1 MASPSTN
8 IKITATDKTQR
19 AFNSVNNNVAKMSKG
34 VGALKTA
41 FGALAGAMA
50 LRAFVNFA
58 SEQLKMADAMGK
70 LSTKLQISTT
80 ALQTFR
86 FAGEQSGETFQT
98 MDNNL
103 IKFAKNLGE
112 AQTGIGLAKR
122 ELEILGISLRD
133 SSGNFKSHEEI
144 LNEVADAYKNMDNPA
159 RKMASAMALF
169 GRSGHVMVNM
179 LSDGSEG
186 LKDLRKQLVSTGG
199 IIKESFIRDAEDA
212 NDAMNLLSHTFGAM
226 TTRLLSGLSPAI
238 LEVTDAL
245 QLLMG
250 LDPNK
255 TMSLRR
261 LRKEYDDLDVSISKT
276 ATRIRKMEQARVD
289 SGVVEVEK
297 QILKNLMQEQYEI
310 EVQIELRKQVEERQN
325 AQIKAQQ
332 KIKDEAEKQ
341 KKVEER
347 KLKVLK
353 EQELT
358 QKNAAANQFA
368 GATKAISAQ
377 NQLNAE
383 HEKTIELLEQEYS
396 EDFAEMEKKR
406 TDEIGYRNDK
416 LREQGMLYGM
426 GQEAMRIG
434 TQEMLANNELLKQ
447 SDQELNDQRLAN
459 AMSTSQTMIHQM
471 KGFNKSW
478 FEASKALSIAE
489 TIMNTYKA
497 ATAALAI
504 QPPPVGMAFA
514 SIIAG
519 LGFANVARIRGQKF
533 QGKEMGGTVRSGQP
547 YIVGEA
553 GAELFTPNQTGT
565 ITPNNAMGGNNV
577 NININAVD
585 AQGIDDLLYD
595 KRAMLVSVIQKSLRE
610 QGTRLISYDL

>member
-1 MASPSTN
+1 M
-8 IKITATDKTQR
+8 
-19 AFNSVNNNVAKMSKG
+19 
-34 VGALKTA
+34 
-41 FGALAGAMA
+41 
-50 LRAFVNFA
+50 
-58 SEQLKMADAMGK
+58 
-70 LSTKLQISTT
+70 
-80 ALQTFR
+80 
-86 FAGEQSGETFQT
+86 
-98 MDNNL
+98 
-103 IKFAKNLGE
+103 
-112 AQTGIGLAKR
+112 
-122 ELEILGISLRD
+122 
-133 SSGNFKSHEEI
+133 
-144 LNEVADAYKNMDNPA
+144 
-159 RKMASAMALF
+159 
-169 GRSGHVMVNM
+169 
-179 LSDGSEG
+179 
-186 LKDLRKQLVSTGG
+186 
-199 IIKESFIRDAEDA
+199 
-212 NDAMNLLSHTFGAM
+212 
-226 TTRLLSGLSPAI
+226 
-238 LEVTDAL
+238 
-245 QLLMG
+245 
-250 LDPNK
+250 
-255 TMSLRR
+255 
-261 LRKEYDDLDVSISKT
+261 
-276 ATRIRKMEQARVD
+276 
-289 SGVVEVEK
+289 
-297 QILKNLMQEQYEI
+297 
-310 EVQIELRKQVEERQN
+310 
-325 AQIKAQQ
+325 
-332 KIKDEAEKQ
+332 
-341 KKVEER
+341 
-347 KLKVLK
+347 
-353 EQELT
+353 T

-519 LGFANVARIRGQKF
+519 LGFANVARIRSQKF
-533 QGKEMGGTVRSGQP
+533 AGKEMGGTVRSGQP

>member
-122 ELEILGISLRD
+122 ELEILGIELED
-133 SSGNFKSHEEI
+133 SSGNFKSHEQI

-226 TTRLLSGLSPAI
+226 TTRLLSGLSAAI

-519 LGFANVARIRGQKF
+519 LGFANVARIRSQKF
-533 QGKEMGGTVRSGQP
+533 AGKEMGGTVRSGQP

>member
-19 AFNSVNNNVAKMSKG
+19 AFNSVNSNIGKMSKG
-34 VGALKTA
+34 VTALKGA

-58 SEQLKMADAMGK
+58 GEQLKMADAMGK

-122 ELEILGISLRD
+122 ELEILGIELKKNN
-133 SSGNFKSHEEI
+133 GEFKSHEEI

-186 LKDLRKQLVSTGG
+186 LADLRKQLVLTGG
-199 IIKESFIRDAEDA
+199 IIGETFIRDAEEA
-212 NDAMNLLSHTFGAM
+212 NDAMNVLSHTFGAM

-250 LDPNK
+250 LDPTK
-255 TMSLRR
+255 TMSMRR
-261 LRKEYDDLDVSISKT
+261 LREEYDELDVSISKT
-276 ATRIRKMEQARVD
+276 ATRIRKFQEARVD
-289 SGVVEVEK
+289 QGVITNEK
-297 QILKNLMQEQYEI
+297 AILKNLMQQQYEI
-310 EVQIELRKQVEERQN
+310 EVQIELRKQVEERQD
-325 AQIKAQQ
+325 AQLKAQRKQ
-332 KIKDEAEKQ
+332 KEEAAKQ
-341 KKVEER
+341 KKLEEK
-347 KLKVLK
+347 KLTILK
-353 EQELT
+353 EQELA
-358 QKNAAANQFA
+358 QKNASARQFA
-368 GATKAISAQ
+368 GYTKAISAQ
-377 NQLNAE
+377 NLLNAE
-383 HEKTIELLEQEYS
+383 HEKTIELLEEEYS
-396 EDFAEMEKKR
+396 EEFAEMEKRR
-406 TDEIGYRNDK
+406 TDEIGYQNDK
-416 LREQGMLYGM
+416 LREQAELYGM
-426 GQEAMRIG
+426 GQQAMREG
-434 TQEMLANNELLKQ
+434 TQAQLADLDKLKEKEDKLNE
-447 SDQELNDQRLAN
+447 ERLSN
-459 AMSTSQTMIHQM
+459 AISTSTAMIHQM
-471 KGFNKSW
+471 KGYNKSW
-478 FEASKALSIAE
+478 FDASKALAIAE
-489 TIMNTYKA
+489 SIMNTYKA

-504 QPPPVGMAFA
+504 QPPPVGIAFA

-519 LGFANVARIRGQKF
+519 LGFANVARIRSQKYE
-533 QGKEMGGTVRSGQP
+533 GKEMGGTVRSGQP

-553 GAELFTPNQTGT
+553 GAELFTPGQTGA
-565 ITPNNAMGGNNV
+565 ITPNNAMGGNTV

-585 AQGIDDLLYD
+585 AQGIDDLLND
-595 KRAMLVSVIQKSLRE
+595 RRALLVSVIQKSMRE
-610 QGTRLISYDL
+610 QGMRQMSHDL

>member
-19 AFNSVNNNVAKMSKG
+19 AFNSVNSNIGKMSKG
-34 VGALKTA
+34 VTALKGA

-58 SEQLKMADAMGK
+58 GEQLKMADAMGK

-122 ELEILGISLRD
+122 ELEILGIELKKNN
-133 SSGNFKSHEEI
+133 GEFKSHEEI

-186 LKDLRKQLVSTGG
+186 LADLRKQLVLTGG
-199 IIKESFIRDAEDA
+199 IIGETFIRDAEEA
-212 NDAMNLLSHTFGAM
+212 NDAMNVLSHTFGAM

-250 LDPNK
+250 LDPTK
-255 TMSLRR
+255 TMSMRR
-261 LRKEYDDLDVSISKT
+261 LREEYDELDVSISKT
-276 ATRIRKMEQARVD
+276 ATRIRKFQEARVD
-289 SGVVEVEK
+289 QGVITNEK
-297 QILKNLMQEQYEI
+297 AILKNLMQQQYEI
-310 EVQIELRKQVEERQN
+310 EVQIELRKQVEERQD
-325 AQIKAQQ
+325 AQLKAQRKQ
-332 KIKDEAEKQ
+332 KEEAAKQ
-341 KKVEER
+341 KKLEEK
-347 KLKVLK
+347 KLTILK
-353 EQELT
+353 EQELA
-358 QKNAAANQFA
+358 QKNASARQFA
-368 GATKAISAQ
+368 GYTKAISAQ
-377 NQLNAE
+377 NLLNAE
-383 HEKTIELLEQEYS
+383 HEKTIELLEEEYS
-396 EDFAEMEKKR
+396 EEFAEMEKRR
-406 TDEIGYRNDK
+406 TDEIGYQNDK
-416 LREQGMLYGM
+416 LREQAELYGM
-426 GQEAMRIG
+426 GQQAMREG
-434 TQEMLANNELLKQ
+434 TQAQLADLDKLKEKEDKLNE
-447 SDQELNDQRLAN
+447 ERLSN
-459 AMSTSQTMIHQM
+459 AISTSTAMIHQM
-471 KGFNKSW
+471 KGYNKSW
-478 FEASKALSIAE
+478 FDASKALAIAE
-489 TIMNTYKA
+489 SIMNTYKA

-504 QPPPVGMAFA
+504 QPPPVGIAFA

-519 LGFANVARIRGQKF
+519 LGFANVARIRSQKYE
-533 QGKEMGGTVRSGQP
+533 GKEMGGTVRSGQP

-553 GAELFTPNQTGT
+553 GAELFTPGQTGS
-565 ITPNNAMGGNNV
+565 ITPNNAMGGNTV

-585 AQGIDDLLYD
+585 AQGIDDLLND
-595 KRAMLVSVIQKSLRE
+595 RRALLVSVIQKSMRE
-610 QGTRLISYDL
+610 QGMRQMSHDL

>member
-19 AFNSVNNNVAKMSKG
+19 AFNSVNSNIGKMSKG
-34 VGALKTA
+34 VTALKGA

-58 SEQLKMADAMGK
+58 SGQLKMADAMGK

-122 ELEILGISLRD
+122 ELEILGIELED

-186 LKDLRKQLVSTGG
+186 LADLRKQLVLTGG
-199 IIKESFIRDAEDA
+199 IIGETFIRDAEEA
-212 NDAMNLLSHTFGAM
+212 NDAMNVLSHTFGAM

-250 LDPNK
+250 LDPTK
-255 TMSLRR
+255 TMSMRR
-261 LRKEYDDLDVSISKT
+261 LREEYDELDVSISKT
-276 ATRIRKMEQARVD
+276 ATRIRKFQEARVD
-289 SGVVEVEK
+289 QGVITNEK
-297 QILKNLMQEQYEI
+297 AILKNLMQQQYEI

-325 AQIKAQQ
+325 AQLKAQQ

-519 LGFANVARIRGQKF
+519 LGFANVARIRSQKF
-533 QGKEMGGTVRSGQP
+533 AGKEMGGTVRSGQP

>member
-519 LGFANVARIRGQKF
+519 LGFANVARIRSQKF
-533 QGKEMGGTVRSGQP
+533 AGKEMGGTVRSGQP

>member
-8 IKITATDKTQR
+8 IKITATDKTGT
-19 AFNSVNNNVAKMSKG
+19 AFKAVNKNVSGMQKG
-34 VGALKTA
+34 VTALKGA
-41 FGALAGAMA
+41 FVGLAGAMGA
-50 LRAFVNFA
+50 RAFIRFA
-58 SEQLKMADAMGK
+58 NQQLKAADTIGKMA
-70 LSTKLQISTT
+70 SKLQISTT

-86 FAGEQSGETFQT
+86 FAGEQSGETLET

-103 IKFAKNLGE
+103 IKFAKQLGE
-112 AQTGIGLAKR
+112 AQVGIGLAKR
-122 ELEILGISLRD
+122 ELEILGIELRD
-133 SSGNFKSHEEI
+133 QSGDFKSHEEI
-144 LNEVADAYKNMDNPA
+144 LNEVADAFRNMNDPA
-159 RKMASAMALF
+159 RKMSSAMALF

-519 LGFANVARIRGQKF
+519 LGFANVARIRSQKF
-533 QGKEMGGTVRSGQP
+533 AGKEMGGTVRSGQP

>member
-122 ELEILGISLRD
+122 ELEILGIELED
-133 SSGNFKSHEEI
+133 SSGNFKSHEQI

-353 EQELT
+353 EQELS

-519 LGFANVARIRGQKF
+519 LGFANVARIRSQKF
-533 QGKEMGGTVRSGQP
+533 AGKEMGGTVRSGQP

>member
-144 LNEVADAYKNMDNPA
+144 LNEVADAYKSMDNPA

-261 LRKEYDDLDVSISKT
+261 LRKEYDALDVSISKT

-353 EQELT
+353 EQELS

>member
-514 SIIAG
+514 AIIAG

-595 KRAMLVSVIQKSLRE
+595 KRAMLVSVIQKTLRE

>member
-122 ELEILGISLRD
+122 ELEILGIELED
-133 SSGNFKSHEEI
+133 SSGNFKSHEQI

-199 IIKESFIRDAEDA
+199 IIKESFIRDAEEA

-238 LEVTDAL
+238 LAVTDAMQRML
-245 QLLMG
+245 N
-250 LDPNK
+250 LDPTK

-261 LRKEYDDLDVSISKT
+261 LRQEYDELDVSISKT
-276 ATRIRKMEQARVD
+276 ATRIRNLEQARVD

-332 KIKDEAEKQ
+332 KIKDQAEKH
-341 KKVEER
+341 KKIEER
-347 KLKVLK
+347 KALALK
-353 EQELT
+353 EQET
-358 QKNAAANQFA
+358 IQKNIAGLQLA

-383 HEKTIELLEQEYS
+383 HEKTIELLEEEYS
-396 EDFAEMEKKR
+396 EDFADMEKKR
-406 TDEIGYRNDK
+406 TDDIGYRNDK
-416 LREQGMLYGM
+416 LKEQYALYGE
-426 GQEAMRIG
+426 GQMAYREAHLQMMADAD
-434 TQEMLANNELLKQ
+434 MLAKKEE
-447 SDQELNDQRLAN
+447 ELNEQRLAN
-459 AMSTSQTMIHQM
+459 AISLSSSMLHSM

-478 FEASKALSIAE
+478 FEASKALSISE
-489 TIMNTYKA
+489 TIMNTYKGA
-497 ATAALAI
+497 SSALSI
-504 QPPPVGMAFA
+504 PPPWVGIAFA
-514 SIIAG
+514 STITALG
-519 LGFANVARIRGQKF
+519 LANVARIRAQKY
-533 QGKEMGGTVRSGQP
+533 QGREMGGTVRSGQP

-553 GAELFTPNQTGT
+553 GAELFTPNQTGS

-610 QGTRLISYDL
+610 QGMRQISYDL